1 MAKVEASPLKAPLL
15 QNGHG
20 AGCSNTPECAPKG
33 EESPAYQA
41 FAAAGLVTT
50 KYRLNC
56 VDELDCINTNT
67 TNVNNAMLRCALLP
81 ASCLCLPLGGPCCYL
96 QAVHEIEVLDGSV
109 RAFEDG
115 DGSFGFFGPGLHRVV
130 NPWMR
135 VEKQNA
141 KLSSQGVIRNGDRC
155 LMTVPQ
161 GQIGFV
167 MDMGQPVLLPPGLH
181 QWRSST
187 MEFQELV
194 DLTSS
199 VIRLGPYTCL
209 TVDEGYSAVTQ
220 NNGKQVILPGGA
232 VHLLTH
238 RNWKFEKFVSH
249 KIQTDNLER
258 LEATSADNV
267 LMTVSSTINWRIF
280 DVGVAARMSAET
292 MGARVDN
299 MDKMRNDVLKQAEAS
314 LSSFIGTVN
323 YSGSFA
329 LAAAHLEAERD
340 LGGKALAAVPSGADR
355 LEPQGSPLFDLR
367 QLANAVTQANA
378 VTRQYGVEIISIN
391 IMTAK
396 PADPLLVSSLA
407 KGAVAAAEAQQA
419 ETAARGNA
427 NAAKIAAEGEAQAE
441 VTRARGTAEA
451 DKIRAEGAKAAAD
464 TLQTSPVAVALAQID
479 RTGAALE
486 GASAS
491 YFFGADAQ
499 NVGGLLANPAVIQR
513 K

>member
-1 MAKVEASPLKAPLL
+1 
-15 QNGHG
+15 
-20 AGCSNTPECAPKG
+20 
-33 EESPAYQA
+33 
-41 FAAAGLVTT
+41 
-50 KYRLNC
+50 
-56 VDELDCINTNT
+56 
-67 TNVNNAMLRCALLP
+67 
-81 ASCLCLPLGGPCCYL
+81 
-96 QAVHEIEVLDGSV
+96 
-109 RAFEDG
+109 
-115 DGSFGFFGPGLHRVV
+115 
-130 NPWMR
+130 
-135 VEKQNA
+135 
-141 KLSSQGVIRNGDRC
+141 
-155 LMTVPQ
+155 
-161 GQIGFV
+161 
-167 MDMGQPVLLPPGLH
+167 
-181 QWRSST
+181 

-220 NNGKQVILPGGA
+220 NNGKQVILPGGG

-238 RNWKFEKFVSH
+238 RNWKFEKFVTH

-267 LMTVSSTINWRIF
+267 LMTISSTINWRIF
-280 DVGVAARMSAET
+280 DVGIAARMAAET
-292 MGARVDN
+292 MGAHIDN
-299 MDKMRNDVLKQAEAS
+299 MDKLRNDVLKQAEAS

-323 YSGSFA
+323 YSDSFA
-329 LAAAHLEAERD
+329 LAAAHLESERD
-340 LGGKALAAVPSGADR
+340 VGGKALAAEA
-355 LEPQGSPLFDLR
+355 LKAQGQQQGLFDLR

-396 PADPLLVSSLA
+396 PADPLLVGSLA

-451 DKIRAEGAKAAAD
+451 DKIRAEGAKQAAD
-464 TLQTSPVAVALAQID
+464 TLAASPVAVALAQID
-479 RTGAALE
+479 RTGAAL
-486 GASAS
+486 ASSNAS

-499 NVGGLLANPAVIQR
+499 NMGALLANPAVIKR
-513 K
+513 

>member
-1 MAKVEASPLKAPLL
+1 MHNL
-15 QNGHG
+15 
-20 AGCSNTPECAPKG
+20 
-33 EESPAYQA
+33 
-41 FAAAGLVTT
+41 
-50 KYRLNC
+50 
-56 VDELDCINTNT
+56 
-67 TNVNNAMLRCALLP
+67 MLRCGLLP

-96 QAVHEIEVLDGSV
+96 AAIHEVEVPDGCV
-109 RAFEDG
+109 RSFEDG
-115 DGSFGFFGPGLHRVV
+115 NGGFGFFGPGLHRVV

-135 VEKQNA
+135 VEKANA
-141 KLSSQGVIRNGDRC
+141 KLSTGVVRNGDRC
-155 LMTVPQ
+155 LVTVPQ

-167 MDMGQPVLLPPGLH
+167 MDMGQPILLPPGLH

-194 DLTSS
+194 DLNSS

-220 NNGKQVILPGGA
+220 NNGKQVILAGGG

-329 LAAAHLEAERD
+329 LAAAHLESERD
-340 LGGKALAAVPSGADR
+340 LGGKAVAAHSAPE
-355 LEPQGSPLFDLR
+355 EPHGSPLFDLR

-396 PADPLLVSSLA
+396 PADPILVNSLA

-427 NAAKIAAEGEAQAE
+427 NAAKIAAEGEAQAQ
-441 VTRARGTAEA
+441 VTRARGAAEA
-451 DKIRAEGAKAAAD
+451 DRIRADGAKAAAD
-464 TLQTSPVAVALAQID
+464 TLQSSPVAVALAQID

-499 NVGGLLANPAVIQR
+499 KLGSLLSNPAVIQR